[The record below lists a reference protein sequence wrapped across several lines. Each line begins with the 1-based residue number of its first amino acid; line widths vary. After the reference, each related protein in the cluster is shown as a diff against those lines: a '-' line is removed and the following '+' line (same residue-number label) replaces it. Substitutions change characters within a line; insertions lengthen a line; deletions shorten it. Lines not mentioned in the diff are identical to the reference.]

1 MIEDKVLA
9 TVGDKEIRQ
18 SQLDML
24 VAQAPQD
31 QQAQFNSKEGRRRLL
46 EEMIAQELFYLEGK
60 DEKVDESEA
69 FLKELEE
76 AKEKLLKSHMITQFM
91 SQFTVD
97 DPEVRAYYDEHPQEF
112 IAPDSIRASHILLPA
127 KQQAIDIIEEIKGGK
142 VFEEAAKEYSI
153 CPSKEVGGDLSYFSR
168 GKMVP
173 GFETAAFALKVGEMS
188 EEPVQTEFGWHI
200 IKVTDEKTGETI
212 PFDAVKESLHRFL
225 LGQKQNRQYLNKVD
239 ELKKE
244 YPVDVKLGL

>member
-1 MIEDKVLA
+1 MQGELNAARDI
-9 TVGDKEIRQ
+9 
-18 SQLDML
+18 QLGILPPPDG
-24 VAQAPQD
+24 APRCQGFM
-31 QQAQFNSKEGRRRLL
+31 A
-46 EEMIAQELFYLEGK
+46 A
-60 DEKVDESEA
+60 A
-69 FLKELEE
+69 FLE
-76 AKEKLLKSHMITQFM
+76 
-91 SQFTVD
+91 
-97 DPEVRAYYDEHPQEF
+97 
-112 IAPDSIRASHILLPA
+112 PA
-127 KQQAIDIIEEIKGGK
+127 
-142 VFEEAAKEYSI
+142 
-153 CPSKEVGGDLSYFSR
+153 KEVGGDLSYFSK

-173 GFETAAFALKVGEMS
+173 GFEAAAFALKVGEMS